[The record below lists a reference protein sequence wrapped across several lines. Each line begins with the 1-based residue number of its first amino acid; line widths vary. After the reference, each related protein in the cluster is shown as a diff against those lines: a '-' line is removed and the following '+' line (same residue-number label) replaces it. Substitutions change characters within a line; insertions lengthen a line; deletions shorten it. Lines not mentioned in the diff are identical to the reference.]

1 MIMVTIDDLKKI
13 FEAIFESELD
23 VSNISESTALIED
36 LGMNSIGMLYMA
48 LTLEEQYNIK
58 FENSDFQS
66 LKTIGD
72 VIAKIES
79 KVH

>member
-1 MIMVTIDDLKKI
+1 MVTIDDLKKI

>member
-1 MIMVTIDDLKKI
+1 MVTIDDLKKI

-48 LTLEEQYNIK
+48 LTIEEQYNIK